1 MKGNRENMASN
12 RINQPPASKHG
23 EYKKPRKRTVSGA
36 ILTFAVVVIAIVFL
50 MSVFLRISDIS
61 VEGNEHYTDEE
72 IISAIDIEQ
81 GDNLFF
87 FDRFAA
93 ISRVFAKLPYV
104 EEVSLERQLPNKVII
119 TVQECKALAYIAVGD
134 ENWTIDRSC
143 KVLGKATESELE
155 TLIRVD
161 GLDPGTLLIGER
173 LTSSDG
179 DDGIITFIS
188 ETLYQIQERNLAE
201 HILSLDF
208 SEENGAKMYYGTRFT
223 VILGGRSSVNHKF
236 AMLESVLEQLKEGD
250 VGVINLSDG
259 DSAHFIPQ

>member
-1 MKGNRENMASN
+1 MPSARN
-12 RINQPPASKHG
+12 NQPPASKHG
-23 EYKKPRKRTVSGA
+23 EYKKPRRRSVSGA
-36 ILTFAVVVIAIVFL
+36 ILTFAVVVIATVFL

-72 IISAIDIEQ
+72 IIKAIDIEQ

-104 EEVSLERQLPNKVII
+104 EEVSVSRELPDKVVI

-134 ENWTIDRSC
+134 ENWTIDHSC
-143 KVLGKATESELE
+143 KVLGKATEGELD

-161 GLDPGTLLIGER
+161 GLNPGTLLIGER
-173 LTSSDG
+173 LTTHDA
-179 DDGIITFIS
+179 DEDAVAFLADV
-188 ETLYQIQERNLAE
+188 LYQVQERGMTE
-201 HILSLDF
+201 RVRSMDF
-208 SEENGAKMYYGTRFT
+208 SELNAVKLYYGTRFT
-223 VILGGRSSVNHKF
+223 VMIGGKSEINHKF

-250 VGVINLSDG
+250 VGVINVSDG
-259 DSAHFIPQ
+259 ISAHFVPQ

>member
-1 MKGNRENMASN
+1 MPSN

-36 ILTFAVVVIAIVFL
+36 ILTFAVIVIAIVFL

-61 VEGNEHYTDEE
+61 VEGNEHYTDDE
-72 IISAIDIEQ
+72 IINAIDIEQ

-143 KVLGKATESELE
+143 KVLGKATENEVGD
-155 TLIRVD
+155 LIRVE

-173 LTSSDG
+173 LTSADG
-179 DDGIITFIS
+179 DDSMITFIS
-188 ETLYQIQERNLAE
+188 DSLYQIQARDLGGN
-201 HILSLDF
+201 IQRMDF
-208 SEENGAKMYYGTRFT
+208 SDPLGARLQYGTRFT
-223 VILGGRSSVNHKF
+223 VVIGGKSSVDHKF

-250 VGVINLSDG
+250 SGVIDVSDG
-259 DSAHFIPQ
+259 SVAHFIPQ